1 MNPDKALEYLIGK
14 APEYANAKADRR
26 YLEEFRK
33 VCKARLYM
41 ERTEGT
47 IADREAYA
55 YSHAD
60 YKEILD
66 GLKAA
71 IEIEE
76 ELRWRMTAAEHKI
89 EVWRTQEA
97 SNRYID
103 KVVT

>member
-1 MNPDKALEYLIGK
+1 
-14 APEYANAKADRR
+14 
-26 YLEEFRK
+26 
-33 VCKARLYM
+33 M
-41 ERTEGT
+41 EKTEGT

-55 YSHAD
+55 YAHAD